1 MDRSSPWDA
10 GSAKQAETTREEQR
24 KALTALTIR
33 TLGDGIRDMIG
44 SDRMS
49 DEYWAEALQ
58 ILARMVGGL
67 PLEVKARFA
76 RALGEAMIKE
86 TVAESPDL
94 AGEADA
100 VRELLRQRREGRRR
114 DG

>member
-1 MDRSSPWDA
+1 MTSPWDA
-10 GSAKQAETTREEQR
+10 GYTAKAEQTREEQR

-33 TLGDGIRDMIG
+33 TLGEGIRDMIG
-44 SDRMS
+44 SDRMY

-76 RALGEAMIKE
+76 RAVGEAMIKE
-86 TVAESPDL
+86 TIAASPDL

-100 VRELLRQRREGRRR
+100 VRELLRQRRERRMR

>member
-1 MDRSSPWDA
+1 MSSPWDA
-10 GSAKQAETTREEQR
+10 GSATQAEQTREEQR

-44 SDRMS
+44 SDRMH
-49 DEYWAEALQ
+49 DEYWHETLH

-67 PLEVKARFA
+67 PLEVKHRFA
-76 RALGEAMIKE
+76 RVLAEVMIKE
-86 TVAESPDL
+86 AVAASPDL

-100 VRELLRQRREGRRR
+100 VRELLRQRREGGR
-114 DG
+114 